1 MSLSK
6 RMKAITE
13 SFDIDKLYPIAD
25 ALKMVKE
32 NAKAKFD
39 ESIDAAIN
47 LGIDAKKSDQL
58 IRGAIVLPN
67 GTGKSVKVAVMAEG
81 DAAEAAK
88 KAGADIVGY
97 EDLAE
102 DIKKGNMNFDV
113 LIATPDAMKIVGA
126 LGQILGPKG
135 LMPNPKVGTVSPDPA
150 KAVQNAKAGQ
160 VQYRTDK
167 AGIIHCTIGRASF
180 DADKLHQN
188 LSTLIDALMK
198 AKPASSKG
206 VFIKKVSISSTMGA
220 GIRVDQANI
229 LA

>member
-135 LMPNPKVGTVSPDPA
+135 LMPNPKVGTVSPDPV

>member
-13 SFDIDKLYPIAD
+13 SYDIDKLYPIAD